1 MKGHIRT
8 AADSPLH
15 SRRSFLHQ
23 ASSCS
28 AYLLAAFAA
37 GPTLLRR
44 AFASSQKFDV
54 VASEAFGR
62 LEQVADGVWA
72 LISTPQSG
80 RETLSNGGIVAGRDG
95 VLVIEAQYTDEGA
108 DWLIAAAEELTGR
121 PPTHL
126 LLTHYHA
133 DHSWGMSA
141 YERLKAPPVLY
152 TTHKTR
158 DLLTASLEEGER
170 EMPGAEMFASAIMI
184 SAAGSQETV
193 DLGGRMVHIDSRA
206 GHTPS
211 DLSIEVADP
220 RVVFCGDLVWN
231 GMFPNYM
238 DAIPSRLTRQCRA
251 MLRDPQA
258 VYVPGHGGL
267 ATSEELEPYVA
278 LLEEIGRAARD
289 AFEKGIPASEA
300 AAEYTLPAS
309 LGEWTM
315 FSPSYYQVAFE
326 AWERELSGNS
336 PAA

>member
-1 MKGHIRT
+1 MRGHIRT
-8 AADSPLH
+8 ATEPVLA
-15 SRRSFLHQ
+15 SRRSFLCQ
-23 ASSCS
+23 ATSCS

-37 GPTLLRR
+37 GPALLRR
-44 AFASSQKFDV
+44 AFAASQKFDV

-80 RETLSNGGIVAGRDG
+80 RETLSNGGIVAGRDA

-108 DWLIAAAEELTGR
+108 EWLIAAAEELTGR
-121 PPTHL
+121 PPTHVV
-126 LLTHYHA
+126 LTHYHA

-141 YERLKAPPVLY
+141 YGRSKKPPVLL

-158 DLLTASLEEGER
+158 DLLTASLEDGER
-170 EMPGAEMFASAIMI
+170 EMPGAEMFASAMMI
-184 SAAGSQETV
+184 SAAGAQERV
-193 DLGGRMVHIDSRA
+193 DLGGRVVNIDSRA

-211 DLSIEVADP
+211 DLSIEVEDP

-251 MLRDPQA
+251 MLGDQQA
-258 VYVPGHGGL
+258 LYVPGHGGL
-267 ATSEELEPYVA
+267 ATAEEMKPYLA

-300 AAEYTLPAS
+300 AAAYTLPAS

-326 AWERELSGNS
+326 AWEREL
-336 PAA
+336 AQ

>member
-1 MKGHIRT
+1 MRKGKIQT
-8 AADSPLH
+8 STDSPLY

-44 AFASSQKFDV
+44 AFAASQKYDV
-54 VASEAFGR
+54 VASEPFGR

-95 VLVIEAQYTDEGA
+95 VMVIEAQYMGEGA

-126 LLTHYHA
+126 VLTHYHA

-141 YERLKAPPVLY
+141 YARHKEPPVLY
-152 TTHKTR
+152 TTHQTR
-158 DLLTASLEEGER
+158 DLLTASLEGGER
-170 EMPGAEMFASAIMI
+170 EMPGAEMFASATMI
-184 SAAGSQETV
+184 SAAGSQERV
-193 DLGGRMVHIDSRA
+193 DLGGRAVHIDSRA

-211 DLSIEVADP
+211 DLSIEVDDP

-251 MLRDPQA
+251 MLGDPSA
-258 VYVPGHGGL
+258 LYVPGHGGL
-267 ATSEELEPYVA
+267 ATAEEMQPYLA

-289 AFEKGIPASEA
+289 AFEKGTPASEA
-300 AAEYTLPAS
+300 AAEYSLPSS

-326 AWERELSGNS
+326 AWERELSQ
-336 PAA
+336 